1 MAQKLKHSTINKF
14 CIGPIGFFLM
24 MNFVGNYYNYFLT
37 DILTISAATVG
48 TILLV
53 ARIIDAIAVPVAGGI
68 VEMAH
73 QKWGKYSTWLWAAPP
88 FTAFFIALMFTGPNL
103 KPAALSFF
111 LGSMYV
117 LAHLTVNLAE
127 ASQYALIPV
136 IAQTPEDRILL
147 SSRRAQ
153 AMSAGQLIFGLVAPS
168 LIVLLGGNNE
178 GRGIFLTVLLF
189 AILQMLGYWLVAQ
202 VAQPYDSG
210 KATDAASGV
219 SLKDMALQVVTN
231 RPLFILIVAEIL
243 RWTANIVIGNFAV
256 YYFKYVAQNQA
267 LIAVFFT
274 CSSIATFLG
283 SALGQLVT
291 RKVSKKQSWYI
302 GMSINFLA
310 LIPARIFARNTIL
323 FITFA
328 AVAAVGHAI
337 VMNLS
342 AAFFADVAEYAQR
355 KTKKDAKG
363 VIMSLSSLPIK
374 ISVALSGAIAGYS
387 LALIGYD
394 PNIAATTRII
404 DGIISFSTLIPA
416 FFALA
421 AILAIKFYPLPDR
434 IQDLSET

>member
-1 MAQKLKHSTINKF
+1 
-14 CIGPIGFFLM
+14 M

-178 GRGIFLTVLLF
+178 GRGIF
-189 AILQMLGYWLVAQ
+189 
-202 VAQPYDSG
+202 
-210 KATDAASGV
+210 
-219 SLKDMALQVVTN
+219 
-231 RPLFILIVAEIL
+231 
-243 RWTANIVIGNFAV
+243 
-256 YYFKYVAQNQA
+256 
-267 LIAVFFT
+267 
-274 CSSIATFLG
+274 
-283 SALGQLVT
+283 
-291 RKVSKKQSWYI
+291 
-302 GMSINFLA
+302 
-310 LIPARIFARNTIL
+310 
-323 FITFA
+323 
-328 AVAAVGHAI
+328 
-337 VMNLS
+337 
-342 AAFFADVAEYAQR
+342 
-355 KTKKDAKG
+355 
-363 VIMSLSSLPIK
+363 
-374 ISVALSGAIAGYS
+374 
-387 LALIGYD
+387 
-394 PNIAATTRII
+394 
-404 DGIISFSTLIPA
+404 
-416 FFALA
+416 
-421 AILAIKFYPLPDR
+421 
-434 IQDLSET
+434 